1 MELDNVEYLSEMEI
15 NEANE
20 FIPQIDGMSLC
31 MFFIRCHIILL
42 FSHTIVIFYINTLE
56 DNITEECNSNT
67 YNTATSHS
75 NISVSYNDLQ
85 ISETVSEQIIQ
96 SIIQYCDISIIH

>member
-31 MFFIRCHIILL
+31 MFFYCFLL
-42 FSHTIVIFYINTLE
+42 AVT
-56 DNITEECNSNT
+56 
-67 YNTATSHS
+67 
-75 NISVSYNDLQ
+75 
-85 ISETVSEQIIQ
+85 
-96 SIIQYCDISIIH
+96 